1 MTNFEQKT
9 SGAVKAIDRRKVKRF
24 VDPRD
29 GKVYV
34 DITDFWNKTYYEDFI
49 TDGELDAAIS
59 LMHNSK

>member
-1 MTNFEQKT
+1 MTNFEQKM
-9 SGAVKAIDRRKVKRF
+9 SGAVKAIDWRKVKRF

-34 DITDFWNKTYYEDFI
+34 DITDFWNETYYEDFI

-59 LMHNSK
+59 LMQNSK